1 MFNIY
6 IEPHRI
12 IYFSENPKMHHDQQ
26 ELANQRRLDK
36 QVKRDAEI
44 KDRRQEQRKVDDEER
59 YRLWQNQVKTMRRLG
74 ENVIKDEDLFKL
86 LKKIYNVKYDY
97 VKANVEYVQA
107 GIFNE
112 TISMILNLEQKLLL
126 IHKNTYPT
134 KEEFLLAKQNND
146 QNTLYK
152 ILKFYWSMRV
162 NSELLR
168 CGLGTH
174 QFSQN
179 IRVYIRSLE
188 NSKHASP
195 LLFEGDEWNID
206 TFPAD
211 DIFKFI
217 DELIIFTSNVALQ
230 QREREEKEKQ
240 EENEASQKV
249 LDGVSGQYKEKRLF
263 ELKNQFSL
271 NEIVCEAG
279 VQLDPERGLTLSFLK
294 RFSKGRKNFRQNLV
308 KYKKLQVLFLEIT
321 LEPQKCTAEQRL
333 TLLLENRF
341 KLTGCCN
348 AILASYDLLT
358 SHSTLELG
366 VNFCIILK
374 VVLVFR
380 EKRNLNFDVLK
391 LFIKNNFIKQM
402 NDTEGGKEQDFKI
415 TIRDVG
421 ELIKYLDDRYSDVIF
436 YRSTAA
442 RNAYEY
448 WLLGYLYRVG
458 YFLKP
463 ELGTI
468 GDTPFIDEHS
478 DDFFEYSSKLVPDE
492 KKANEP
498 RKKTQKPAQQDEFFS
513 QLDFSKQQKHI
524 WRITDLPEH
533 VEEEL
538 RLITFMYSQK
548 YIQRDDQAKLR
559 LLTSIEHFMRLLQ
572 YKSDSTCIGLHSN
585 TSALEVSKN
594 PLKKLSKQAKQYLT
608 IFNSMPQESR
618 YLNEMLTSPETGW
631 RVKLFVTVFK
641 KNNDEIRLGMKGVH
655 ELERRLKRFKDLTKD
670 KVDQQTIPELFKM
683 EKLAAILLRR
693 NQQEALDYLKNS
705 LIEDVFAFRLQL
717 SYDQA
722 EGKSSDLTF
731 DEEKIAFNELLTHFL
746 KDLKRTKKNSNAV
759 LLAFIGT
766 RLIKAKRLSADI
778 TFFFSAKELSDYD
791 DEENK
796 KRIDETIKKVQSY
809 WKEYLK
815 NKQINR
821 KQTGQQ
827 SEGQNVENIAEQN
840 KDSQNTPEMYDL
852 SNYIF
857 HAVSKYLTI
866 SQEKRSFIILK
877 PYQDKTLQQLQSSI
891 IDFYAAHAL
900 LCTWKIPLPAETV
913 KQGVEADKQGT
924 ETDKPDIKESNKD
937 NSNEKKAKGG
947 RPRRIDQFIKGHV
960 ISAKKQ
966 KDKNNKQNK
975 KSTPMKRRTRIKY
988 IKFWPDIKLD
998 TLGQFVWSV
1007 R

>member
-12 IYFSENPKMHHDQQ
+12 IYFSENPEMHHDQQ
-26 ELANQRRLDK
+26 ELAKQSRLDK

-59 YRLWQNQVKTMRRLG
+59 HRLWQNKVKTMRRLG

-86 LKKIYNVKYDY
+86 LKKIYNIKYDY
-97 VKANVEYVQA
+97 VKANVDYVQA

-146 QNTLYK
+146 QSTLYK

-162 NSELLR
+162 DRELLR

-179 IRVYIRSLE
+179 IRVYIRSLQ

-195 LLFEGDEWNID
+195 LLIEGDEWNID

-240 EENEASQKV
+240 EENEASLKA
-249 LDGVSGQYKEKRLF
+249 LDGVSGQYEQKRLF
-263 ELKNQFSL
+263 ELQNQFSL
-271 NEIVCEAG
+271 NEIACEAG
-279 VQLDPERGLTLSFLK
+279 VQLDSERGLTLSFLK
-294 RFSKGRKNFRQNLV
+294 RFSQGRKNFRQNLV

-321 LEPQKCTAEQRL
+321 LEPQECTAEKRL

-366 VNFCIILK
+366 VNFCIILQ

-402 NDTEGGKEQDFKI
+402 NDTEEGKEQDFKI
-415 TIRDVG
+415 TIRDMG

-468 GDTPFIDEHS
+468 SDTPLIDEHS
-478 DDFFEYSSKLVPDE
+478 DDFFEYLSKLVPDE

-498 RKKTQKPAQQDEFFS
+498 RKKTQKPAQQHEFFS

-559 LLTSIEHFMRLLQ
+559 LLTSIEYFMRLLQ
-572 YKSDSTCIGLHSN
+572 YKSDSTCIGLHPN
-585 TSALEVSKN
+585 TSTLEVSKN

-608 IFNSMPQESR
+608 IFNF
-618 YLNEMLTSPETGW
+618 MLGQAEFLDEILASSEIGW
-631 RVKLFVTVFK
+631 RVKFFVTVFK
-641 KNNDEIRLGMKGVH
+641 KNNDEIRLSIKSIH

-670 KVDQQTIPELFKM
+670 MVDQQTIPDLFKM

-693 NQQEALDYLKNS
+693 NQREALDYLKNS

-722 EGKSSDLTF
+722 EGKSIDLTF

-746 KDLKRTKKNSNAV
+746 KDLKRTKKNSNAA

-766 RLIKAKRLSADI
+766 RLLKVKRLSADI
-778 TFFFSAKELSDYD
+778 TFFFSAKWLSDYD

-796 KRIDETIKKVQSY
+796 KRIEKVIENVQSY
-809 WKEYLK
+809 WKGYLK

-821 KQTGQQ
+821 KQTSQQ

-840 KDSQNTPEMYDL
+840 KDSQHTPEMYDL
-852 SNYIF
+852 SNYVF

-900 LCTWKIPLPAETV
+900 LCTWKIPLPAEKD
-913 KQGVEADKQGT
+913 KQDTEKDKQATHADKQ
-924 ETDKPDIKESNKD
+924 DIKESNKD
-937 NSNEKKAKGG
+937 NSNENKAKGG

-966 KDKNNKQNK
+966 KDKTT
-975 KSTPMKRRTRIKY
+975 SRIKNQH
-988 IKFWPDIKLD
+988 P
-998 TLGQFVWSV
+998 
-1007 R
+1007 